1 MTAIS
6 TLISAG
12 GGGGSAS
19 FPTFFLSSS
28 QTWVPPMDGNICIHV
43 IGAGGAGASASSG
56 SHPGSGGAGSY
67 ARSTNWAVTTAD
79 SYTVVI
85 GAGGADKIG
94 GGHSEHRGGTSQF
107 YNASN
112 SINMNCPGGYGGLAN
127 GYNQQTTIA
136 YASGGTHAN
145 NAGGPGKMYWGQYAG
160 GGAVGI
166 NAAGVSGNFDIS
178 RCLYGGEC
186 DVVGDFWSSSLGN
199 LAGGVRGKGYYS
211 PVVYATSHAGLM
223 AGTDGGPL
231 SGGGYCQATSTAT
244 STFMRGGDGGIGAGG
259 GGALNH
265 SSGGAIGGK
274 GGEGIV
280 VIQYIP

>member
-12 GGGGSAS
+12 GGGGGGGS
-19 FPTFFLSSS
+19 FPTIFLSSS

-43 IGAGGAGASASSG
+43 IGAGGAGASAGYG
-56 SHPGSGGAGSY
+56 SYPGSGGAGSY

-94 GGHSEHRGGTSQF
+94 GGHAEHRGGTSQF

-127 GYNQQTTIA
+127 GNNQQTTKA

-145 NAGGPGKMYWGQYAG
+145 NAGGSGRMYWGQPAG

-166 NAAGVSGNFDIS
+166 NAPGVHGDINIGKAGF
-178 RCLYGGEC
+178 GGEC

-199 LAGGVRGKGYYS
+199 LAGGVRGKGWFS
-211 PVVYATSHAGLM
+211 PEPASTGNST
-223 AGTDGGPL
+223 GTDGGPL
-231 SGGGYCQATSTAT
+231 SGGGFCFGQHSLTGV
-244 STFMRGGDGGIGAGG
+244 FMRGGDGGIGAGG

-265 SSGGAIGGK
+265 SGGGAIGGK

>member
-12 GGGGSAS
+12 GGGGGGS
-19 FPTFFLSSS
+19 FPTIFLSSS

-43 IGAGGAGASASSG
+43 IGAGGTGASASSG
-56 SHPGSGGAGSY
+56 HPGSGGAGSY

-85 GAGGADKIG
+85 GAGGADKEG

-127 GYNQQTTIA
+127 GYNQQTTVA

-166 NAAGVSGNFDIS
+166 NASGVSGNFDIGKAGF
-178 RCLYGGEC
+178 GGEC
-186 DVVGDFWSSSLGN
+186 DVVGELWSSSLGN
-199 LAGGVRGKGYYS
+199 LAGGVRGKGWYS
-211 PVVYATSHAGLM
+211 PVAPGSHAGLM

-231 SGGGYCQATSTAT
+231 SGGGHCQGTTHTTSTY
-244 STFMRGGDGGIGAGG
+244 MRGGDGGIGAGG
-259 GGALNH
+259 GGALNYA
-265 SSGGAIGGK
+265 SGGGAIGGK

>member
-1 MTAIS
+1 MTALSSI
-6 TLISAG
+6 ISAG
-12 GGGGSAS
+12 GGGGGGS

-43 IGAGGAGASASSG
+43 IGAGGSGASAGSG
-56 SHPGSGGAGSY
+56 SYPGSGGAGAY

-85 GAGGADKIG
+85 GAGGADKAG

-107 YNASN
+107 YNASS

-127 GYNQQTTIA
+127 GYNQQTAIA

-145 NAGGPGKMYWGQYAG
+145 NAGGTGRMKWGQFAG

-166 NAAGVSGNFDIS
+166 NAYGVHGDVDIS
-178 RCLYGGEC
+178 KAGFGGEC

-199 LAGGVRGKGYYS
+199 LAGGVRGKGWYS
-211 PVVYATSHAGLM
+211 PTLAPGGWS

-231 SGGGYCQATSTAT
+231 SGGGYCRSTTSQTNNY
-244 STFMRGGDGGIGAGG
+244 MRGGDGGIGAGG
-259 GGALNH
+259 GGSLNY
-265 SSGGAIGGK
+265 SGGGAIGGK

-280 VIQYIP
+280 VIQYLP